1 MRLLLLL
8 LFSSSVL
15 ALKSH
20 IATYTLSASDFEI
33 GKEVRVLH
41 KGKNVYYYTAHAKTT
56 GLASFVKN
64 YEIHS
69 KSTFIIDKSGLRSKR
84 YRNFERDGDK
94 IKKDF
99 SVRPTGQ
106 QVDSL
111 NRLLAI
117 AHELENN
124 PEKKDF
130 HLLVHDGKAPEKQYY
145 QQMPSGDDN
154 LIKVISKERNLT
166 AFFAKDKYYLPVL
179 VHRNKFTY
187 KLNVIEFN

>member
-1 MRLLLLL
+1 MRFLLLL

-15 ALKSH
+15 ALKPH
-20 IATYTLSASDFEI
+20 IATYTLSASDFKI
-33 GKEVRVLH
+33 GKEVRTLH
-41 KGKNVYYYTAHAKTT
+41 KEKNVYYYTAHAETT
-56 GLASFVKN
+56 GLASLIKN
-64 YEIHS
+64 YEIRA
-69 KSTFIIDKSGLRSKR
+69 KSTFIIDKFGLRSKH

-99 SVRPTGQ
+99 NIRPTGR

-117 AHELENN
+117 THELENN
-124 PEKKDF
+124 PKKKDF
-130 HLLVHDGKAPEKQYY
+130 ELLVHDGNAPEKQYY
-145 QQMPSGDDN
+145 QQLPSGDNN

-187 KLNVIEFN
+187 KLDTLEFN

>member
-1 MRLLLLL
+1 MKFLL
-8 LFSSSVL
+8 LFFFSFSVL
-15 ALKSH
+15 ALKPH

-33 GKEVRVLH
+33 GKEVRRLY

-56 GLASFVKN
+56 GLASLIKN
-64 YEIHS
+64 YEIRS

-84 YRNFERDGDK
+84 YQNFERDGNE

-99 SVRPTGQ
+99 SIRPTGQ

-117 AHELENN
+117 THKLEKN
-124 PEKKDF
+124 PEKIDF
-130 HLLVHDGKAPEKQYY
+130 HLLVHDGRAPEKQYY
-145 QQMPSGDDN
+145 QQVPSGNDN

-187 KLNVIEFN
+187 KLDAIEFN